1 MRHWLGA
8 NIIDERVR
16 LLDEIIGILT
26 ATITTLRR
34 QTNPPAN
41 SSVLR
46 EEPEIYESEP
56 FDPGHLSTPDTRHSP
71 P

>member
-26 ATITTLRR
+26 ATITTLKR

-46 EEPEIYESEP
+46 EEPESY
-56 FDPGHLSTPDTRHSP
+56 
-71 P
+71 